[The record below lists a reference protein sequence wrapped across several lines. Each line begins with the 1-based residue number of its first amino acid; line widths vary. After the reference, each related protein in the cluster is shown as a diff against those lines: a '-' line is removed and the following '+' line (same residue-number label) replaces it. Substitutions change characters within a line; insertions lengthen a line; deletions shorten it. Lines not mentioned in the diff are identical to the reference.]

1 MITTTSYSNQTAYS
15 AATARPSTQT
25 DSAYSEAAEYQQKQA
40 DAATALPADAD
51 ASETTADSLPSNAS
65 INFQGKLIA
74 LSSLQG
80 GRLVPQATPV
90 WELPEDEYQDY
101 MQTQRSH
108 ADTWKRGLEIGHSQA
123 PDMSDDPRLKTY
135 ATVVVG
141 GKVVA
146 TIDNQGVTA
155 TDNALGQRLKNL
167 LLGEVNGTNGP
178 DLAQARAEQLADL
191 LGGTIVLADTAL
203 DQSSFE
209 RLPSLQAQI
218 DVDAMTADPAYGELQ
233 DLYAHLDDMAAKR
246 EQYLGQTA

>member
-1 MITTTSYSNQTAYS
+1 MITTTTSYSSQTAYS
-15 AATARPSTQT
+15 AATARPSAQA
-25 DSAYSEAAEYQQKQA
+25 DSAYAEVADHQA
-40 DAATALPADAD
+40 KAPTAQPADAET
-51 ASETTADSLPSNAS
+51 SETSNGSLPSSAS

-74 LSSLQG
+74 LSSLQE

-101 MQTQRSH
+101 MQAQRSV
-108 ADTWKRGLEIGHSQA
+108 AEMQKRGLEIGHSQA
-123 PDMSDDPRLKTY
+123 PDMTDDPRLQTY

-155 TDNALGQRLKNL
+155 TDNALGQKLKNL

-178 DLAQARAEQLADL
+178 DLAEARAQQLADL
-191 LGGTIVLADTAL
+191 LGGRIVLADTAM

-218 DVDAMTADPAYGELQ
+218 DVDAMTADPSYGELQ

-246 EQYLGQTA
+246 GAYLGQTV